1 MVSPAEK
8 EIADLAKSGLKLLL
22 RERLEGQKFTDL
34 FSLIAF
40 ATKYENLWKEK
51 DTKPYKDYKQNM
63 ALVDSEDNSKE
74 EINQDKAIEMA
85 MAEMT
90 LHEPYVCQA
99 LKPAR
104 VKETVMPSKSVPRG
118 RHTEEA

>member
-34 FSLIAF
+34 FSLIAA
-40 ATKYENLWKEK
+40 ATKYETPWKEK
-51 DTKPYKDYKQNM
+51 DEKPYKDYKQNM

-74 EINQDKAIEMA
+74 EIDQDEATEIA
-85 MAEMT
+85 MAKMT
-90 LHEPYVCQA
+90 LDEPYVCRA

-118 RHTEEA
+118 QQREEA